1 MRKIVLFF
9 ILGVFFQGAVAMND
23 ARLIRFPHISGDLIA
38 FVFAGDIWTVPAAGG
53 DARRLT
59 SHNGLELFPKISPD
73 GKWIAFSAE
82 YSGTRQI
89 HVMQTDGGTPR
100 QLTFYNDVGPMPQRG
115 GFDHVALG
123 WTSDSKR
130 ILFRANRTEYGDR
143 MSRYFLINVEGGFEE
158 ELPIPFGGFGVLS
171 PDNRKMAF
179 TWPDREFRTWKRYKG
194 GRASNIW
201 VYDLE
206 RNHSEQITDWLGTDQ
221 IPHWYGNKVFF
232 ASDRD
237 LRLNIY
243 SFDLKTKETAQL
255 TFHKDFDV
263 MWPSGTNNQLVY
275 ESGGQLFRL
284 HLGTGTK
291 ERVVVNIHFDQS
303 NTLPYFKNVKDH
315 IHSVAISP
323 AGNRVLIDARGDIFS
338 VPAGPG
344 TIHNLTNTQ
353 GAREVFPMWSPDG
366 KWIAYF
372 SDQPGEYEVFLLEN
386 LEGAQPRQVTR
397 GSRGWKYQPEWS
409 PNSKYLLY
417 FDRSMRLQLLDVAS
431 GFVTVV
437 DTPTFEEIRSFD
449 FSPDS
454 RWITYVKSG
463 PNAQGAIWVFNIETG
478 QRTQLTDHTFSD
490 SNPVFSNCGHYIFF
504 TSNRDFNLTFSSF
517 EFNYLYTN
525 AARIYALALTSRS
538 PRLFEPKE
546 TVEGTAPEA
555 QTGSPKEVRVE
566 IEVGGAGNRITAF
579 PLPSGSYWG
588 LQPVKDGLV
597 YFNNEGMQRYNIK
610 EQKNETILPG
620 VRFGIV
626 SNDERKVLYEHRD
639 EYGVV
644 NLAPSQRSTEGRLD
658 LTHLTMQVDPRKEW
672 YQLFNDGWR
681 IFRDFFYVSNLHNID
696 WEGIRRQYAQLLPYL
711 NHRFDLD
718 YIFGEMIGESNTSH
732 AYVDYGYWDRPE
744 RIQGGLLGA
753 RLAPDRQ
760 ANRFR
765 ITKIYQGENWNPA
778 RRSPLTE
785 QGMDFREGDYII
797 SIEGFDVTLDQNP
810 YFFLQNRVDKAT
822 RITVNSKPT
831 AVGARTFTIRPIAS
845 EQELKYLDWVN
856 SRREMVH
863 RLSNGRIGYI
873 HVPNTAQDGNRELH
887 RGMYAYHHK
896 DAMIFDVRFNGGG
909 FIPDRMTELLTR
921 QTHALWHV
929 AGLQPMRTPRVAHDG
944 PKVMLINQY
953 SSSGGDA
960 FPHFF
965 RQEELGTLI
974 GTRTWGGLV
983 GMTGNARLS
992 DGGYIGVPRFGIY
1005 NQDGEWIIE
1014 GIGIYPDI
1022 EVVDAPHLVARGN
1035 DPALERAVQVLLKKL
1050 EENPPVRWQTPV
1062 DPDRSRW
1069 IEEEIR

>member
-9 ILGVFFQGAVAMND
+9 IIGMFLQGAVAMND

-201 VYDLE
+201 IYDLE

-221 IPHWYGNKVFF
+221 IPHWYGNKIFF

-243 SFDLKTKETAQL
+243 SFDLKTRETAQL

-284 HLGTGTK
+284 DLGTGTK

-303 NTLPYFKNVKDH
+303 NTLPYFKNVKEH

-323 AGNRVLIDARGDIFS
+323 SGNRVLIDARGDIFS

-386 LEGAQPRQVTR
+386 IEGAQPRQVTR

-566 IEVGGAGNRITAF
+566 IEVEGAGNRIMAF
-579 PLPSGSYWG
+579 PLPAGSYWG

-597 YFNNEGMQRYNIK
+597 YFNNEGMQRFNIK

-658 LTHLTMQVDPRKEW
+658 LTHLTMQIDPRQEW

-681 IFRDFFYVSNLHNID
+681 IFRDFFYVSNLHNVD

-718 YIFGEMIGESNTSH
+718 FIFGEMIGESNTSH

-765 ITKIYQGENWNPA
+765 ITKIYQGENWNPD

-785 QGMDFREGDYII
+785 QGMDIREGDYII
-797 SIEGFDVTLDQNP
+797 SIEGFDVTLDKNP

-831 AVGARTFTIRPIAS
+831 TVGARTFTIRPIAS

-983 GMTGNARLS
+983 GMTGNARLA

-1022 EVVDAPHLVARGN
+1022 EVVDKPHLVARGN
-1035 DPALERAVQVLLKKL
+1035 DPALERAVEVLLKKL

-1069 IEEEIR
+1069 IEVEIR